1 MARRSGYADLPLHGG
16 RAPKWLF
23 ERMALLAPAIVEAIV
38 LERGPAEVLRRLSD
52 PSWFQAFGCVLGF
65 DWHSSGVTTVVCGAL
80 KEGLKG
86 READTGLWVAGG
98 KGRASR
104 RTPQE
109 LVQHGLRTGL
119 DGDRLAYTS
128 RLTAK
133 VDSAAVQDGFQIY
146 HHTFLHTTAGE
157 WAVVQQGM
165 REGDSAARRYH
176 WLGERVS
183 DLVDE
188 PHAAIASSAPADAV
202 LDLVA
207 HESAGARGA
216 IASITR
222 ERPAAIEREAERIS
236 AALGDA
242 PRRRAPEEQ
251 LGLFGGHG
259 DPPSSADVAF
269 ARSSPPHGVA
279 ASRPPHHG
287 MRLDPSP
294 PAVLTMPAGHAVDV
308 RRDVEPKL
316 LHTVLL
322 RTYEAAPADFEALLA
337 LPGIGARSLRALAL
351 VAELVYGALASA
363 RDPARFSFAHGG
375 KDGHPYP
382 VDRQTYDHSVAWLRQ
397 GIQRARIGQSERV
410 QALKRLARW
419 SSGQA

>member
-1 MARRSGYADLPLHGG
+1 MAQ
-16 RAPKWLF
+16 
-23 ERMALLAPAIVEAIV
+23 LAPAIVEAIV
-38 LERGPAEVLRRLSD
+38 QGRGPAEVLRRLSD
-52 PSWFQAFGCVLGF
+52 PFWFQAFGCVLGF

-80 KEGLKG
+80 KEGLAG
-86 READTGLWVAGG
+86 READTGIWVAGG

-109 LVQHGLRTGL
+109 LVEHGLRTGL

-165 REGDSAARRYH
+165 REGDTAARRYH
-176 WLGERVS
+176 WLGEHVH

-188 PHAAIASSAPADAV
+188 PHAAIASSAPADTV

-207 HESAGARGA
+207 HASAPARGA
-216 IASITR
+216 IAEIVR
-222 ERPAAIEREAERIS
+222 ARPEEIEREAARIG

-242 PRRRAPEEQ
+242 PARRVVRVQRAALGEQ
-251 LGLFGGHG
+251 LGLFDGAYDGYGDAGARGHG
-259 DPPSSADVAF
+259 DRAEAPADAPDV
-269 ARSSPPHGVA
+269 REVLPRVSVSPRLSESGLT
-279 ASRPPHHG
+279 
-287 MRLDPSP
+287 LDPAP
-294 PAVLTMPAGHAVDV
+294 PQVLRMPAGHAVDV
-308 RRDVEPKL
+308 RRDLDPKL
-316 LHTVLL
+316 VHTVLL

-337 LPGIGARSLRALAL
+337 LPGVGARSVRALAL
-351 VAELVYGALASA
+351 IAELVYDRPASA

-375 KDGHPYP
+375 KDGQPYP
-382 VDRQTYDHSVAWLRQ
+382 VDRATYDRSVAWLRE
-397 GIQRARIGQSERV
+397 GVERARVGQSEKL

-419 SSGQA
+419 SGGEP